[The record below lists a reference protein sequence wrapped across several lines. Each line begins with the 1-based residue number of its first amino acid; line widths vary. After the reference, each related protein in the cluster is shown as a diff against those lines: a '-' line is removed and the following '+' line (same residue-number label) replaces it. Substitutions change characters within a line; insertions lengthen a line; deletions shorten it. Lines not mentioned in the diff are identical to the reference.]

1 MDSKK
6 KITEKSEGNNVLER
20 IPNNDQNFVKISII
34 YLQIIIVT
42 ETLLLDYRDD
52 IHLSLRDSTKCLS
65 KF

>member
-20 IPNNDQNFVKISII
+20 IQNNDQNFFKISII

-52 IHLSLRDSTKCLS
+52 MHLSLRDNTKCLD

>member
-52 IHLSLRDSTKCLS
+52 IHLSLRDSTKCLN
-65 KF
+65 KL

>member
-52 IHLSLRDSTKCLS
+52 THLSLRDSTKCLN